1 MERSDAIFVLP
12 ASFDWNDL
20 GTWGSLYDKL
30 EKDERDNAVV
40 NGVVLNIDAQ
50 GNMVRLPK
58 GKLAVIDGLKDYII
72 VDKKEVLLI
81 VPKSK
86 EQDIKM
92 IVNKTKEHFGDE
104 YI

>member
-1 MERSDAIFVLP
+1 M
-12 ASFDWNDL
+12 
-20 GTWGSLYDKL
+20 
-30 EKDERDNAVV
+30 
-40 NGVVLNIDAQ
+40 NIEAE

-72 VDKKEVLLI
+72 VDKEEVLLI

-92 IVNKTKEHFGDE
+92 IVNKAKDQYGDE